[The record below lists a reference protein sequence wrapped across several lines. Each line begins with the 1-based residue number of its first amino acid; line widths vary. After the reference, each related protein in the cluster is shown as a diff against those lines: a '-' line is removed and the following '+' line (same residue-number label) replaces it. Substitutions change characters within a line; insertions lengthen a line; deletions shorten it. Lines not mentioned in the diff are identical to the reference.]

1 MGKRG
6 SWMDGH
12 KRQRE
17 QSAKMIEAALFG
29 LMREKD
35 LAQITVSEIV
45 RRADVARRTFY
56 RLYGG
61 KEDVIHCHFE
71 RLCQEYRD
79 TYPVLE
85 SYDLGRIAQDYFGF
99 WYQHREF
106 LLLMER
112 RGCWGMLYD
121 GISRVSGDIVRNR
134 MDLEEAAGADVE
146 LFACYSAGGFLMLLY
161 RWIGEGMQEG
171 PERYAE
177 KVSRSVARFIETVRG

>member
-1 MGKRG
+1 
-6 SWMDGH
+6 MDGH

-17 QSAKMIEAALFG
+17 RSAKMIEEALFG

-61 KEDVIHCHFE
+61 KEDVIYSHFD
-71 RLCQEYRD
+71 RLCQEYRA

-85 SYDLGRIAQDYFGF
+85 DYDLGQIAQDYFGF

-121 GISRVSGDIVRNR
+121 GISRVSEDIVKNR
-134 MDLEEAAGADVE
+134 MDLGEVDGADVG
-146 LFACYSAGGFLMLLY
+146 LFACYSAGGFLLLLH
-161 RWIGEGMQEG
+161 RWIGEGMREE
-171 PERYAE
+171 PERYA
-177 KVSRSVARFIETVRG
+177 KRVSQSIARFIEPVRG